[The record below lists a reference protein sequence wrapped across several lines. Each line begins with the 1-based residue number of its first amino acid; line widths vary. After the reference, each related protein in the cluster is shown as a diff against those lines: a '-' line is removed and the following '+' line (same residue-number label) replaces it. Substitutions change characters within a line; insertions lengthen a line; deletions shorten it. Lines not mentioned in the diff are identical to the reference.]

1 MSKSSFFQISGIPRP
16 VQLLKAIKRGLQI
29 SLEMQRPA
37 NGLQL
42 ACPGGFALPFYG
54 NEKFRHINFSTMDF
68 GGKYINQNSIPEI
81 HDMIDFRSL
90 GSEPLERQYEV
101 INHYLKLKIAN
112 EKNVTV
118 LMRIATICRQLKKF
132 DEAIQ
137 HVRSALELQ
146 PNSAYVH
153 CVAGWTYFS
162 MKRFE
167 DSFRHFQRAL
177 EIDPRMNQAQ
187 DGLKIA
193 KESMDRENAITQT
206 RYAAGTI
213 DLKSLK
219 VLPPRVQYNVLSD
232 YFSRSSD
239 NAKNYYALHYMGNVC
254 LLLGLREEAMLYYKK
269 VLEIDP
275 GNACAINSLRLMAKR
290 NKT

>member
-1 MSKSSFFQISGIPRP
+1 MAPFELCISTRKGLR
-16 VQLLKAIKRGLQI
+16 VSLKI
-29 SLEMQRPA
+29 QRPQER
-37 NGLQL
+37 LRL
-42 ACPGGFALPFYG
+42 ACPGGLTLPLYDAD
-54 NEKFRHINFSTMDF
+54 NFRNINFSMVDF
-68 GGKYINQNSIPEI
+68 GGKYISQNSIPAK
-81 HDMIDFRSL
+81 HDTIDFRSL
-90 GSEPLERQYEV
+90 DSEPLERQYEV

-112 EKNVTV
+112 KRNVTV
-118 LMRIATICRQLKKF
+118 LIRIATVCRQLKKF

-137 HVRSALELQ
+137 YVRSALELQ

-153 CVAGWTYFS
+153 CVAGWIYFS

-177 EIDPRMNQAQ
+177 EIDPGINQAHN
-187 DGLKIA
+187 GLKIV
-193 KESMDRENAITQT
+193 KESMDRENAITRT
-206 RYAAGTI
+206 RSTSEI
-213 DLKSLK
+213 ISLKSLK
-219 VLPPRVQYNVLSD
+219 GVPPRVQYNVLSD

-254 LLLGLREEAMLYYKK
+254 LWLGLREEATQYYKK

-275 GNACAINSLRLMAKR
+275 GNAYAINSLRAMAKR